1 MTTEVQEIAMSSPP
15 STATEPH
22 EDPTRPPA
30 RPAAVSPHELTTV
43 TYPPHPTPAPL
54 DAAQQAFG
62 DYELLEEV
70 GRGGMGVVYKARQ
83 KALDRLVALKMILP
97 GPLSGADDLQRFRTE
112 AEATARL
119 HHPNIV
125 AIHEVG
131 EISGQHFYSMDY
143 IDGPSLSKRL
153 GNGLLPGRA
162 AARYLQT
169 IARAISHA
177 HCQDI
182 LHRDLKPSNILLDSN
197 DEPHVT
203 DFGLAKRLGAD
214 SCQTRTGAVMGTP
227 SYMSPEQAAG
237 RTKELGPACD
247 IYGLGAVLYELVTG
261 RPPFHSDTPL
271 DTLKHV
277 IEREP
282 APPRLLNP
290 KVDRDL
296 ETICLKCLEKD
307 PSRRYASAAALADDL
322 GRYLNGESISV
333 RSFNVLDR
341 LTRTLDRSQYDV
353 EFGSWG
359 TMLLWFGMIV
369 LLGHAATFMLIST
382 DQPRWLL
389 WIERLSQLLLMG
401 LVFWRYRGHQLL
413 PASTAE
419 RQLWSIWLGYL
430 VAFTVSA
437 AVYRLLVRWQFL
449 GAGPESPAHWDELI
463 LYPGFAILSGL
474 GFFVMGSSFWGRCY
488 AVGVAFFALA
498 FLMALHL
505 QWAPIEF
512 GLAWGAT
519 LTAIGVRLRRLG
531 REAALAS
538 AEPSPPPTREM
549 Q

>member
-1 MTTEVQEIAMSSPP
+1 MSSPAS
-15 STATEPH
+15 STADPH
-22 EDPTRPPA
+22 EGPNPPPPA
-30 RPAAVSPHELTTV
+30 PAAINQNELTTV

-54 DAAQQAFG
+54 AAAERAFG
-62 DYELLEEV
+62 DYELLEEL

-83 KALDRLVALKMILP
+83 RALDRLVALKMILP
-97 GPLSGADDLQRFRTE
+97 GPLSAAEDLQRFRTE

-119 HHPNIV
+119 HHRNIV

-131 EISGQHFYSMDY
+131 EINGQHFYSMDF

-153 GNGLLPGRA
+153 GNGPLAGRV
-162 AARYLQT
+162 AARFLQT
-169 IARAISHA
+169 IARAIQHA
-177 HCQDI
+177 HSQGI
-182 LHRDLKPSNILLDSN
+182 LHRDLKPSNILLDGD

-214 SCQTRTGAVMGTP
+214 SSKTRTGAVMGTP

-261 RPPFHSDTPL
+261 RPPFRSDTPL

-307 PSRRYASAAALADDL
+307 PGRRYASAAALADDL
-322 GRYLNGESISV
+322 GRYLNGEAISV

-359 TMLLWFGMIV
+359 TMLLWFGLIV
-369 LLGHAATFMLIST
+369 VLGHCATFVLISN
-382 DQPRWLL
+382 DQSGWPL
-389 WIERLSQLLLMG
+389 WVERSSQLLLMG

-413 PASTAE
+413 PASMAE
-419 RQLWSIWLGYL
+419 RQLWSIWIGYL

-437 AVYRLLVRWQFL
+437 TVYHLLERNKVFPDGEDQVK
-449 GAGPESPAHWDELI
+449 HWKELI

-498 FLMALHL
+498 FVMALHL

-519 LTAIGVRLRRLG
+519 LAAIGIRLRRLG
-531 REAALAS
+531 REATAVPV
-538 AEPSPPPTREM
+538 EVPVPTTRELL
-549 Q
+549 

>member
-1 MTTEVQEIAMSSPP
+1 MSSSA
-15 STATEPH
+15 STAADPH
-22 EDPTRPPA
+22 EKPITPPA
-30 RPAAVSPHELTTV
+30 SAAPANPADQPTI
-43 TYPPHPTPAPL
+43 TYPPRPTSTPLSPAER
-54 DAAQQAFG
+54 AFG
-62 DYELLEEV
+62 EYELLEEI

-83 KALDRLVALKMILP
+83 KGLNRLVALKMILT
-97 GPLSGADDLQRFRTE
+97 GPLSGAEDLQRFRTE

-119 HHPNIV
+119 QHPNIV

-131 EISGQHFYSMDY
+131 TIGGQHFYSMEY
-143 IDGPSLSKRL
+143 IEGLSLSKRL
-153 GNGLLPGRA
+153 APGPLAGRA

-169 IARAISHA
+169 IARAIYHA
-177 HCQDI
+177 HCQGI

-197 DEPHVT
+197 DGPHVT

-214 SCQTRTGAVMGTP
+214 SGQTRTGAVMGTP
-227 SYMSPEQAAG
+227 SYMAPEQAAG

-247 IYGLGAVLYELVTG
+247 VYGLGAVLYELLTG

-277 IEREP
+277 LEREP

-307 PSRRYASAAALADDL
+307 PFRRYPSAAALADDL
-322 GRYLNGESISV
+322 GRYLNGETISA

-359 TMLLWFGMIV
+359 TMLLWFGLIV
-369 LLGHAATFMLIST
+369 LVGHVATFVLIAN

-389 WIERLSQLLLMG
+389 WVERSSQLLLMG
-401 LVFWRYRGHQLL
+401 LVFWRYRRHQLM

-437 AVYRLLVRWQFL
+437 AVYRLLVRLNFL
-449 GAGPESPAHWDELI
+449 GRGAEGPDHWDELI
-463 LYPGFAILSGL
+463 LYPGFAVLSGL

-498 FLMALHL
+498 FVMALHP

-519 LTAIGVRLRRLG
+519 LAAIGLRLRRLG
-531 REAALAS
+531 REATPAPT
-538 AEPSPPPTREM
+538 EQPPPGSEERL
-549 Q
+549 

>member
-1 MTTEVQEIAMSSPP
+1 
-15 STATEPH
+15 
-22 EDPTRPPA
+22 
-30 RPAAVSPHELTTV
+30 
-43 TYPPHPTPAPL
+43 
-54 DAAQQAFG
+54 
-62 DYELLEEV
+62 
-70 GRGGMGVVYKARQ
+70 MGVVYKARQ
-83 KALDRLVALKMILP
+83 KGLNRLVALKMILP
-97 GPLSGADDLQRFRTE
+97 GPLSGADELQRFRTE

-119 HHPNIV
+119 KHPNIV

-131 EISGQHFYSMDY
+131 AVCGQHFYSMEY
-143 IDGPSLSKRL
+143 IEGLSLSKHL
-153 GNGLLPGRA
+153 ANGPVAGRA

-169 IARAISHA
+169 IARAIHHA
-177 HCQDI
+177 HCQGV
-182 LHRDLKPSNILLDSN
+182 LHRDLKPSNILLDSK
-197 DEPHVT
+197 DGPHVT
-203 DFGLAKRLGAD
+203 DFGLAKRLGVD
-214 SCQTRTGAVMGTP
+214 SGQTRTGAVMGTP
-227 SYMSPEQAAG
+227 SYMAPEQAAG

-247 IYGLGAVLYELVTG
+247 VYGLGAVLYELLTG

-277 IEREP
+277 LEREP

-307 PSRRYASAAALADDL
+307 PYHRYSSAAALAEDL
-322 GRYLNGESISV
+322 GRYLSGETISV

-359 TMLLWFGMIV
+359 TMLLWFGLIV
-369 LLGHAATFMLIST
+369 LLGHVATFVLIAN

-389 WIERLSQLLLMG
+389 WIERSSQLLLMG
-401 LVFWRYRGHQLL
+401 LVFWRYRRHQLL
-413 PASTAE
+413 PASMAE

-437 AVYRLLVRWQFL
+437 AVYRLLVRLNFL
-449 GAGPESPAHWDELI
+449 GRGAEGPDHWDELI

-498 FLMALHL
+498 FVMAIHPP
-505 QWAPIEF
+505 WAPIEF

-519 LTAIGVRLRRLG
+519 LAAIGVRLRRLG
-531 REAALAS
+531 REATPAPADRV
-538 AEPSPPPTREM
+538 PPHTEERV
-549 Q
+549 

>member
-1 MTTEVQEIAMSSPP
+1 MSSPAS
-15 STATEPH
+15 STADPH
-22 EDPTRPPA
+22 ERPTLPPPA
-30 RPAAVSPHELTTV
+30 PAVGNPKELTTIS
-43 TYPPHPTPAPL
+43 YPPHPKPAPL
-54 DAAQQAFG
+54 DPAQRAFG

-97 GPLSGADDLQRFRTE
+97 GPLSGAEDLQRFRTE

-143 IDGPSLSKRL
+143 IDGPSLSRRL
-153 GNGLLPGRA
+153 GNGPLAGRH
-162 AARYLQT
+162 AARYVLT
-169 IARAISHA
+169 IARAIHHA
-177 HCQDI
+177 HCQGI
-182 LHRDLKPSNILLDSN
+182 LHRDLKPSNVLLDGE

-203 DFGLAKRLGAD
+203 DFGLAKRLGTD

-237 RTKELGPACD
+237 RTKGLGPPCD
-247 IYGLGAVLYELVTG
+247 VYGLGAVLYELVTG
-261 RPPFHSDTPL
+261 RPPFRSDTPL
-271 DTLKHV
+271 DTLTHV
-277 IEREP
+277 MEREP

-322 GRYLNGESISV
+322 GRYLNGESISA
-333 RSFNVLDR
+333 RGFNVLDR

-359 TMLLWFGMIV
+359 TMLLWFGLIV
-369 LLGHAATFMLIST
+369 VLGHVATFVLIST
-382 DQPRWLL
+382 DQSGWPL
-389 WIERLSQLLLMG
+389 WIERSSQLLLMG

-419 RQLWSIWLGYL
+419 RQLWSIWIGYL

-437 AVYRLLVRWQFL
+437 AVYHRLIERHVFPDGDGNVKHWQ
-449 GAGPESPAHWDELI
+449 ELM

-498 FLMALHL
+498 FVMTLHL
-505 QWAPIEF
+505 EWAPIEF

-519 LTAIGVRLRRLG
+519 LAAIGVRLRRLG
-531 REAALAS
+531 REAAAVS
-538 AEPSPPPTREM
+538 ADPSLPSSREIT
-549 Q
+549 